1 MPVGGSTIRRYR
13 RPRHGRPCTG
23 VLAKHSLG
31 LESSYAAQP
40 NAMAS
45 AAPWQGVSE
54 PTTAARAAC
63 MDGNVQLRRSLSAS
77 VTVSR
82 PPDRRTDQLADRAAL
97 AGEDTICSHISP
109 LPISRSSTIQS
120 GSKAT
125 NSAAAKLSARLV
137 PRRWRVGKPMR
148 AVGTAADPDRRLP
161 EIDLQTLQSNQKCS
175 FRDWPCWA
183 CGPGGIVSQTDPNG
197 VTLPPGCCA
206 AGQAGLPAVAPWM
219 ASLASW
225 TRLTGGR
232 GLHPLA
238 GAGPP
243 EPRAIL
249 L

>member
-1 MPVGGSTIRRYR
+1 MPVGGSAIRRYR

-23 VLAKHSLG
+23 VLAKRSLDLG
-31 LESSYAAQP
+31 SSCAAQP

-45 AAPWQGVSE
+45 AAPWQGVSG

-63 MDGNVQLRRSLSAS
+63 MDGNVQLRRSLWAS

-82 PPDRRTDQLADRAAL
+82 PPDRRTDQLADRAPL
-97 AGEDTICSHISP
+97 AGEDKICSHISP

-148 AVGTAADPDRRLP
+148 AVGTAADPDRIFP
-161 EIDLQTLQSNQKCS
+161 QIDLQPPQSNRTCS
-175 FRDWPCWA
+175 FSGWPCWA
-183 CGPGGIVSQTDPNG
+183 SDPGGIVSQTDPNG

-232 GLHPLA
+232 ELHPPA
-238 GAGPP
+238 GAGPSQP
-243 EPRAIL
+243 LAIFL
-249 L
+249 